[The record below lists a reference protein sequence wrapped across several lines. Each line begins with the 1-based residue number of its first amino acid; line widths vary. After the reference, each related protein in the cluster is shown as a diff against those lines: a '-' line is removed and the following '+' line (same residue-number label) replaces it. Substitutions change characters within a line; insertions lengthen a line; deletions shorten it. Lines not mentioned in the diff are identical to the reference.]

1 MEFFKFCTDNSL
13 DFNKISGNMQNIY
26 EKVSQ
31 MDESSLTA
39 WIVQMSET
47 ISEKLKCA
55 RNSSARRLIVEA
67 QNIVQERY
75 MEADISLDEVCAVL
89 GVSNSYFSSVFKKRS
104 GKIVYLLFN
113 RLQNGYCS
121 RDDIKYR

>member
-1 MEFFKFCTDNSL
+1 
-13 DFNKISGNMQNIY
+13 
-26 EKVSQ
+26 
-31 MDESSLTA
+31 
-39 WIVQMSET
+39 MSET

-67 QNIVQERY
+67 QNIVKERY

-89 GVSNSYFSSVFKKRS
+89 GVSNSYFSKRS

-113 RLQNGYCS
+113 RLQNGYCG